1 MARIL
6 KKKQDGYNLLTRFLN
21 SPNPTKA
28 ATRQV
33 QTLAYE
39 ELQAF
44 TGKPYT
50 RTAIFLHG
58 LLGSGRNWRSF
69 SRNLA
74 STLSKTSPSSAWR
87 MVVVDLRNHGRS
99 AEIKGLE
106 PPHDMAN
113 AANDLANL
121 VKSQDWAWPDVVI
134 GHSMGG
140 KVALHFAQ
148 SCSRAEYDQSAASP
162 KQWYWLEQLWVLDS
176 VPGAVNPRKSDGEVE
191 KVLQTLQSLPSTV
204 PSRKFQVEY
213 AVCFNL
219 IGYVELRWLVNHM
232 MELGFTKS
240 LSEWI
245 GSNLK
250 KSGEHE
256 TWAFNLEGA
265 VQMFNSYCE
274 TSYWPLLEHPPQGME
289 IAIVRAEKSDRWDPD
304 VIQRL
309 ESQASEGGDGAEG
322 KVSVHILPDS
332 GHWVHVDNPQG
343 LLEIMAPKIASI

>member
-6 KKKQDGYNLLTRFLN
+6 KNKQCGYNLLTRFLN
-21 SPNPTKA
+21 SPSPGKA
-28 ATRQV
+28 TTRWV

-39 ELQAF
+39 EVRF
-44 TGKPYT
+44 STDKPYT
-50 RTAIFLHG
+50 CTAFILHG

-69 SRNLA
+69 SRDLA
-74 STLSKTSPSSAWR
+74 SSLSKTSPSSEWR
-87 MVVVDLRNHGRS
+87 MVLVDLRNHGMS
-99 AEIKGLE
+99 AEIEGLE

-121 VKSQDWAWPDVVI
+121 VKAEGWAWPDVVV

-148 SCSRAEYDQSAASP
+148 SCARANYGQSAASP
-162 KQWYWLEQLWVLDS
+162 KQLWVLDS
-176 VPGAVNPRKSDGEVE
+176 IPGAVDPRKIDGEVE

-204 PSRKFQVEY
+204 PSRK
-213 AVCFNL
+213 
-219 IGYVELRWLVNHM
+219 WLVNRM
-232 MELGFTKS
+232 MELGFSKS
-240 LSEWI
+240 LSDWI

-265 VQMFNSYCE
+265 IQMFNSYCE
-274 TSYWPLLEHPPQGME
+274 MSYWPLLEHPPQGTE

-309 ESQASEGGDGAEG
+309 ESRASEGGDGREG
-322 KVSVHILPDS
+322 KVSVHILPNS
-332 GHWVHVDNPQG
+332 GHWVHVDNPKG

>member
-1 MARIL
+1 MASIL

-28 ATRQV
+28 TKRQL

-44 TGKPYT
+44 TGKPYS

-99 AEIKGLE
+99 AEIEGLE

-121 VKSQDWAWPDVVI
+121 VKFQGWAWPDVVI

-140 KVALHFAQ
+140 KVAMHFAQ

-162 KQWYWLEQLWVLDS
+162 KQLWVLDS

-204 PSRKFQVEY
+204 PSRK
-213 AVCFNL
+213 
-219 IGYVELRWLVNHM
+219 WLVNRM

-274 TSYWPLLEHPPQGME
+274 TSYWPLLEHPPQWME

-309 ESQASEGGDGAEG
+309 ESQTSKGGDGAEG
-322 KVSVHILPDS
+322 KVSVHILPNS